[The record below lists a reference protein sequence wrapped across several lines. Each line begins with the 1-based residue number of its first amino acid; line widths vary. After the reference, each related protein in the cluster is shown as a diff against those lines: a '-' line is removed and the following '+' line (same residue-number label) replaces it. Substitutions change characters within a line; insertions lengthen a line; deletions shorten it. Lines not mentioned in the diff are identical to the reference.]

1 MLQKYMSDPSHVL
14 KVQLI
19 EFKDDMTYEVQ
30 LETIVDQQVRKL
42 RSEDIASVK
51 MKWKGHSREEVTWEL
66 KDKMREEYLHL
77 FYSLGKC

>member
-1 MLQKYMSDPSHVL
+1 
-14 KVQLI
+14 
-19 EFKDDMTYEVQ
+19 
-30 LETIVDQQVRKL
+30 VDQQVRKL

>member
-1 MLQKYMSDPSHVL
+1 MSDPSHVL

-51 MKWKGHSREEVTWEL
+51 MKWKGHSREEVT
-66 KDKMREEYLHL
+66 
-77 FYSLGKC
+77 